1 MGGGGQ
7 MSEPPRDVNGYQG
20 GHQTVGRSATIIMV
34 GGRSGGSGGSGGHSG
49 AVGSGPG
56 RGSGEEGDDVGEG
69 RSKQP
74 ALITRV
80 NSVYERTAARD
91 HEKDAWW
98 GRPNLHWLPV
108 NH

>member
-1 MGGGGQ
+1 
-7 MSEPPRDVNGYQG
+7 MSEAPCDGNGYQG
-20 GHQTVGRSATIIMV
+20 GHQTVGRSATIAMV
-34 GGRSGGSGGSGGHSG
+34 GGRSGGSGGHSG
-49 AVGSGPG
+49 VVGSGPG
-56 RGSGEEGDDVGEG
+56 RGSGEEGDEVGEG
-69 RSKQP
+69 KSNKP

-98 GRPNLHWLPV
+98 GRPNLHWLPI